1 MNCRNLILS
10 ILTLAVLCNYST
22 FGQIVTEVYATGLT
36 NPIGLTID
44 GSGNL
49 WVCEQGTGS
58 DDSRVSI
65 VTTNGAVY
73 PFLINLPSEIVQ
85 GDPIGAEHV
94 QFDIDGKL
102 LIVQGEGIDSL
113 SESILIVD
121 TSGFTPGNP
130 PLTRNDIEA
139 IYNIGDFSINH
150 GGETTNPFSI
160 VIGPNDDWF
169 ISDAGFNGV
178 IKRERS
184 SGDLSVFTQIAS
196 SVTTGIVYTGTNFFL
211 GSLTGFPF
219 PTGGAKIYSVDLSGS
234 SSVYQDQL
242 TTIIG
247 VQIDPLDNK
256 LVALQYGEFGAG
268 FQSNTGALY
277 KINNSNVDTLIY
289 GLNFPAG
296 MVFNSSG
303 ELFISSFADGEIIR
317 VTGIPLGIHTDNDNT
332 PLKYNLI
339 QNYPNPFNPST
350 KISWQSPVSGWQT
363 IKVYDVLGNEVS
375 TLVDEYKPAGRY
387 EVEFQSTVGSLQL
400 ASGVYFYKLQV
411 YPAAS
416 GAGSF
421 VETKKM
427 ILLR

>member
-1 MNCRNLILS
+1 MLYGKFLLM
-10 ILTLAVLCNYST
+10 ILTLAVLSGNNT
-22 FGQIVTEVYATGLT
+22 FSQVVTEVYATGLT

-58 DDSRVSI
+58 DDSRVSV
-65 VTTNGAVY
+65 VTTNGIVY
-73 PFLINLPSEIVQ
+73 PFLVDLPSEIVQ

-102 LIVQGEGIDSL
+102 LIAQGEGTDSL
-113 SESILIVD
+113 SESILVVD
-121 TSGFTPGNP
+121 PSGFTPGDP

-139 IYNIGDFSINH
+139 IYNIGNFSINQ
-150 GGETTNPFSI
+150 GGETTNPFCI
-160 VIGPNDDWF
+160 VIGPNDDWY

-184 SGDLSVFTQIAS
+184 SGDLSVFTQIPG

-219 PTGGAKIYSVDLSGS
+219 PAGGAKVYTVDLGGS

-242 TTIIG
+242 TTIID

-268 FQSNTGALY
+268 FQSNTGALF
-277 KINNSNVDTLIY
+277 KIHNSYVDTLIY

-296 MVFNSSG
+296 MVFNPSG
-303 ELFISSFADGEIIR
+303 ELFISSFADGEILK
-317 VTGIPLGIHTDNDNT
+317 VSGIPLGIKSDDNDFPVVYT
-332 PLKYNLI
+332 LY
-339 QNYPNPFNPST
+339 QNYPNPFNPTT
-350 KISWQSPVSGWQT
+350 KIRYSVPQSSNVM
-363 IKVYDVLGNEVS
+363 IKVFDVLGNEIE
-375 TLVDEYKPAGRY
+375 TLMNEEKPAGVY
-387 EVEFQSTVGSLQL
+387 EISWYAASLP
-400 ASGVYFYKLQV
+400 SGIYFYTIN
-411 YPAAS
+411 
-416 GAGSF
+416 AGNF
-421 VETKKM
+421 IETKKM
-427 ILLR
+427 ILLK

>member
-1 MNCRNLILS
+1 MNCRNLIFS

-85 GDPIGAEHV
+85 GDR
-94 QFDIDGKL
+94 
-102 LIVQGEGIDSL
+102 IDSL

-169 ISDAGFNGV
+169 ISDA
-178 IKRERS
+178 
-184 SGDLSVFTQIAS
+184 
-196 SVTTGIVYTGTNFFL
+196 
-211 GSLTGFPF
+211 
-219 PTGGAKIYSVDLSGS
+219 
-234 SSVYQDQL
+234 
-242 TTIIG
+242 
-247 VQIDPLDNK
+247 
-256 LVALQYGEFGAG
+256 
-268 FQSNTGALY
+268 
-277 KINNSNVDTLIY
+277 
-289 GLNFPAG
+289 
-296 MVFNSSG
+296 
-303 ELFISSFADGEIIR
+303 
-317 VTGIPLGIHTDNDNT
+317 
-332 PLKYNLI
+332 
-339 QNYPNPFNPST
+339 
-350 KISWQSPVSGWQT
+350 
-363 IKVYDVLGNEVS
+363 
-375 TLVDEYKPAGRY
+375 
-387 EVEFQSTVGSLQL
+387 
-400 ASGVYFYKLQV
+400 
-411 YPAAS
+411 
-416 GAGSF
+416 
-421 VETKKM
+421 
-427 ILLR
+427 